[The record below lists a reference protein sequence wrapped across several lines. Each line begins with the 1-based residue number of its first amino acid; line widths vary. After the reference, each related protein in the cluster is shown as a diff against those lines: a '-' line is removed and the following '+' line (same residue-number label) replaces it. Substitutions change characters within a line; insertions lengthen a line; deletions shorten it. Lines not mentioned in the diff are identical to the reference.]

1 VEAVSLSQFTAT
13 LDDLKGQRFHLDGL
27 LGWLQKAV
35 AALGSVGQVRK
46 WIQPRNHGSHR
57 TPKGKALRIFET
69 CLNMVD
75 MSHLWKK
82 ASFFFAVSRGF
93 TISLESPKTV
103 TNFKRFRKSI
113 QRRHPQLL
121 WVYDAINGRSH
132 MKGQYP
138 AARGN
143 RRRPGNAAERGFGI
157 FLDDHDPKRE
167 QDIMGISHHH

>member
-1 VEAVSLSQFTAT
+1 MKWGVSWHNDCFGSPSLDPRTRLGNHLSSWDLAAPNPSVEAVSLSQFTAT

-82 ASFFFAVSRGF
+82 ASFFLPFPEGLQYRWSHQKQSPTSSDSGSRFSGGIPNCYGF
-93 TISLESPKTV
+93 MMP
-103 TNFKRFRKSI
+103 
-113 QRRHPQLL
+113 
-121 WVYDAINGRSH
+121 
-132 MKGQYP
+132 
-138 AARGN
+138 
-143 RRRPGNAAERGFGI
+143 
-157 FLDDHDPKRE
+157 
-167 QDIMGISHHH
+167 